1 MTQSQAARHWLKSAK
16 RNVKVAEDSFKAGHY
31 DWSLFFWHLVLE
43 KTLKG
48 LIINRGKIPP
58 PVHNLRYLAKT
69 AGLNLTKR
77 LDKNLKEITGFNLE
91 ARYDDYKFKFYKKAT
106 SEFTKKWA
114 QICREA
120 YQWLLK
126 KI

>member
-1 MTQSQAARHWLKSAK
+1 MTQSQAVNYWLKSAK
-16 RNVKVAEDSFKAGHY
+16 RNIEVAEANFRAGHY

-48 LIINRGKIPP
+48 LITSQGKIPP
-58 PVHNLRYLAKT
+58 PVHNLRYLAKF
-69 AGLNLTKR
+69 AGLGLTKV
-77 LDKNLKEITGFNLE
+77 LDRNLKEITGFNLE

-106 SEFTKKWA
+106 SVFTKKWA
-114 QICREA
+114 QICLEV

>member
-1 MTQSQAARHWLKSAK
+1 MTQSQAVRYWLESAK
-16 RNVKVAEDSFKAGHY
+16 RNVKVAEDSFGAGHY

-48 LIINRGKIPP
+48 LITGQGKIPP
-58 PVHNLRYLAKT
+58 PVHNLRNLAKF
-69 AGLNLTKR
+69 AGLNLTKV

-106 SEFTKKWA
+106 QSFTKKWT
-114 QICREA
+114 QVCREI